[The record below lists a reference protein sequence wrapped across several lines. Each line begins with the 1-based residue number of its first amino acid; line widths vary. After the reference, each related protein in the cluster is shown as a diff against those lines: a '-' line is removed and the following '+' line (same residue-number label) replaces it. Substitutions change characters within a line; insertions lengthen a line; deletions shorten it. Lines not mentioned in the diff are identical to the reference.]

1 MIVKDTIKE
10 VLTHLEDI
18 GWSELIDKRWE
29 KEVRKDILKEF
40 PNIDKRTLNYILN
53 LVLY

>member
-1 MIVKDTIKE
+1 MLTKDTIKE

-18 GWSELIDKRWE
+18 GWSELIDKRWK

-40 PNIDKRTLNYILN
+40 PNIDKRTLNYILKI
-53 LVLY
+53 VIY